1 VNRTHE
7 APLHVVAVV
16 VAMALARSA
25 LRERERGRD
34 TDDAASVD
42 REGNARAIDD
52 DSRSTRWMTHA
63 REGDRARDK

>member
-1 VNRTHE
+1 
-7 APLHVVAVV
+7 
-16 VAMALARSA
+16 MALARSA

-34 TDDAASVD
+34 ADDAASVD